1 MGRLPDELVERLK
14 KEVSIQRLVEA
25 RGVKLK
31 RTGKNLMGLC
41 PFHDDHNPS
50 LSVTPSTNKW
60 NCLGCGK
67 GGTVIDWVMH
77 TEGVSFR
84 HAAELLQA
92 DYLPAPVRPGAEP
105 PRFGTV
111 AKLPPPITRTADD
124 QALLLEVVAYYNQ
137 TLKRV
142 PEALK
147 YLASRGLHSS
157 EMIDHFRL
165 GFGNRTLCYR
175 LPQKNRQ
182 TGAELRGRLQ
192 HAGIMRQS
200 GHEHFNG
207 SMVIPIIDA
216 KGQVAQMY
224 GRKISTNL
232 REGTDYHL
240 YLPGPLRG
248 VWNEPALAVSKEII
262 LCEALIDALTFWC
275 AGFRQVT
282 TSYGVN
288 GFTDDHR
295 AAFKKYGTRR
305 IFIAY
310 DHDEAGDKAAAKH
323 AEELIE
329 MGIECFRVQFPKG
342 MDANEFALKV
352 TPAAKSLGML
362 LTRAEWLG
370 KGKRPVAVSIAPPAP
385 PPADIEEA
393 PESVPEIEE
402 PAEPGA
408 EIGDEAQAPEPASD
422 GQPEPEPEPE
432 PTSEPQ
438 PEPEKP
444 EPAAKE
450 KIAIETP
457 EPSSSEEN
465 IFPLAAEPEPALI
478 TRPLPSAMPLS
489 KELIP
494 TIKGEDIFFRA
505 GDREY
510 RIRGLAKNT
519 STEIMRVNVRVQGA
533 NLRGEVVLHVD
544 TFDMN
549 SARHRMAFAKQ
560 AADELG
566 VKEDL
571 LRQELA
577 RAWSG
582 LEVLQQ
588 ELIEKTLQKP
598 EEEIQMTAAERAAA
612 LKLLRDPR
620 LKERI
625 LADFQRCGVVG
636 EEKNKLIGYF
646 AAVSRHLDAPLAVM
660 VQSSSAAGKSSLMDA
675 VLALMPEEH
684 RVQYSAMTGQSLFYM
699 GETDLKNKILAI
711 AEEEGAQ
718 RASYALK
725 LLQSEG
731 VLTIASTGKDPNS
744 GRLITHE
751 YKVEGPVMIF
761 LTTTAIDMDDELL
774 NRCMVLA
781 VNEDREQTQAIH
793 KMQREA
799 QTLEGL
805 FKKRERADIRNL
817 HRNAQRLLRRIAVV
831 NERAPELTF
840 PDSMTRSRRD
850 HMKYLTLIQAITL
863 MHQHQRQV
871 KTQTRN
877 GTTLEYIEATDDDI
891 KLAQE
896 LITEVLGRSLDDLR
910 PQTRRLL
917 LLIDEMVTEASQ
929 RQNIERGEF
938 RFSRREVR
946 EYTHWGD
953 TQLKLHLHR
962 LEELEYLIVHRGG
975 RGQSFVYELFFE
987 RQAEPSKRVLPW
999 LYNYDLKKSGSEG
1012 EKSGASRPQV
1022 GPLSG
1027 GCRVAESPITTPRNG
1042 DFSEKRENNT
1052 VRAGENQDQNRIVP
1066 IKKKAAGGN

>member
-1 MGRLPDELVERLK
+1 M
-14 KEVSIQRLVEA
+14 
-25 RGVKLK
+25 
-31 RTGKNLMGLC
+31 
-41 PFHDDHNPS
+41 
-50 LSVTPSTNKW
+50 
-60 NCLGCGK
+60 
-67 GGTVIDWVMH
+67 
-77 TEGVSFR
+77 
-84 HAAELLQA
+84 
-92 DYLPAPVRPGAEP
+92 
-105 PRFGTV
+105 
-111 AKLPPPITRTADD
+111 
-124 QALLLEVVAYYNQ
+124 
-137 TLKRV
+137 
-142 PEALK
+142 
-147 YLASRGLHSS
+147 
-157 EMIDHFRL
+157 
-165 GFGNRTLCYR
+165 
-175 LPQKNRQ
+175 
-182 TGAELRGRLQ
+182 RGRLQ
-192 HAGIMRQS
+192 HAGIIRES

-207 SMVIPIIDA
+207 AVVIPIIDA
-216 KGQVAQMY
+216 QGQVMQMY
-224 GRKISTNL
+224 GRKINANL
-232 REGTDYHL
+232 REGTNYHL

-248 VWNEPALAVSKEII
+248 VWNEAALAISKEII

-310 DHDEAGDKAAAKH
+310 DHDEAGNKAAAKH

-342 MDANEFALKV
+342 IDANEFALKV
-352 TPAAKSLGML
+352 TPAAKSLGVL

-370 KGKRPVAVSIAPPAP
+370 NGKRPVAVGIDTAAPPEPTP
-385 PPADIEEA
+385 PAADIEEV
-393 PESVPEIEE
+393 PEPAPEIEE

-408 EIGDEAQAPEPASD
+408 EIDDEPPQQPPASD
-422 GQPEPEPEPE
+422 DQPEPESEPE
-432 PTSEPQ
+432 E
-438 PEPEKP
+438 EP

-457 EPSSSEEN
+457 TPSTPGESVFS
-465 IFPLAAEPEPALI
+465 LVAEPEPALI
-478 TRPLPSAMPLS
+478 TRPLPSATPPS
-489 KELIP
+489 HELIP

-519 STEIMRVNVRVQGA
+519 STELMRVNVRVQGA
-533 NLRGEVVLHVD
+533 NLRNEVTLHVD

-566 VKEDL
+566 VKEEL

-577 RAWSG
+577 RVWSG

-588 ELIEKTLQKP
+588 ELIERTLQKP
-598 EEEIQMTAAERAAA
+598 EDEQHQMTAAERAAA
-612 LKLLRDPR
+612 LKLLHDPR

-636 EEKNKLIGYF
+636 EERNKLIGYF

-863 MHQHQRQV
+863 MHQYQRQV

-917 LLIDEMVTEASQ
+917 LLIDDMVTEASQ

-999 LYNYDLKKSGSEG
+999 LCNYDVKKSGSEG

-1027 GCRVAESPITTPRNG
+1027 GCRGAESPVTTPRNG

-1052 VRAGENQDQNRIVP
+1052 VRAEKNQDQNRIVP
-1066 IKKKAAGGN
+1066 IKKKAAGV